1 MKKVSVTLDDKVV
14 AEVRSRVG
22 ARQFSAY
29 VNSALE
35 RSLQGARI
43 RELLAELDDEY
54 GPVSPEVQAQVAA
67 RAREWPR

>member
-14 AEVRSRVG
+14 AEVKALVG
-22 ARQFSAY
+22 AREFSAY

-35 RSLQGARI
+35 RSLQGERI
-43 RELLAELDDEY
+43 RALLAELDEEY
-54 GPVSPEVQAQVAA
+54 GPVSPEVQAEVEA